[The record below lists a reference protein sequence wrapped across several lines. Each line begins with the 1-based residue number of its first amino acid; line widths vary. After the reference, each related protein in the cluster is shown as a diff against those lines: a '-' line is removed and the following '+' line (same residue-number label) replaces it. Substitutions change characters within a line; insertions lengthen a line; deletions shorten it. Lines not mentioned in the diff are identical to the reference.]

1 MTMSKVHE
9 TKNVKCNRLSVYF
22 KERITKCSNELYNKF
37 TNIRQHNN
45 YLLGHIG
52 YMFRLVI
59 RSLSGPQQNE
69 SKVPLENWDPNILY
83 SCKKKM

>member
-1 MTMSKVHE
+1 MSKVHE

-52 YMFRLVI
+52 YMFRL
-59 RSLSGPQQNE
+59 LSGHYQAPSRMSQR
-69 SKVPLENWDPNILY
+69 
-83 SCKKKM
+83 CH